1 QDSSNISQSNDF
13 ASERKDTQAQSKG
26 NNYNLFTLDEEWEE
40 EVEKPISVN
49 QPKSK
54 VEEIPTV
61 EEDMPKMMD
70 EKPQVQKEIVE
81 EDPLDEH
88 VSGNISQQIEER
100 RDRLKEFKCKS
111 KTELNEYDVDEAENI
126 PAYKRKQIELS
137 EHKRE
142 KSGGYIVDRD
152 SSNEIK
158 IRPNNFLHDN
168 VD

>member
-1 QDSSNISQSNDF
+1 
-13 ASERKDTQAQSKG
+13 
-26 NNYNLFTLDEEWEE
+26 
-40 EVEKPISVN
+40 
-49 QPKSK
+49 
-54 VEEIPTV
+54 
-61 EEDMPKMMD
+61 EDMPKMME

-81 EDPLDEH
+81 EDPFDEPI
-88 VSGNISQQIEER
+88 SENISQQIQER
-100 RDRLKEFKCKS
+100 RDRLKKFNFKFKN
-111 KTELNEYDVDEAENI
+111 KLNEYDVDEAENI